1 MKKFIEKDN
10 KKIMQYCF
18 CYKSIY
24 NEDIIQEK
32 FVCNDNKGQKFYWIN
47 INDLQNYKLI
57 PNSAYE
63 LIKDSGNIKR
73 IIEKQ
78 KNY

>member
-1 MKKFIEKDN
+1 
-10 KKIMQYCF
+10 MQYCF

-32 FVCNDNKGQKFYWIN
+32 FVCNVNKGQIFYWIN

-63 LIKDSGNIKR
+63 FIKDSENIKH
-73 IIEKQ
+73 IIEK
-78 KNY
+78 

>member
-10 KKIMQYCF
+10 K
-18 CYKSIY
+18 
-24 NEDIIQEK
+24 
-32 FVCNDNKGQKFYWIN
+32 GQMFYWIN
-47 INDLQNYKLI
+47 INDLQNYKLL

-63 LIKDSGNIKR
+63 LIKDSGNIKH

>member
-10 KKIMQYCF
+10 K
-18 CYKSIY
+18 
-24 NEDIIQEK
+24 
-32 FVCNDNKGQKFYWIN
+32 GQMFYWIN
-47 INDLQNYKLI
+47 INDLQNYKLL
-57 PNSAYE
+57 PDSTYE
-63 LIKDSGNIKR
+63 LIKDSRNIKH